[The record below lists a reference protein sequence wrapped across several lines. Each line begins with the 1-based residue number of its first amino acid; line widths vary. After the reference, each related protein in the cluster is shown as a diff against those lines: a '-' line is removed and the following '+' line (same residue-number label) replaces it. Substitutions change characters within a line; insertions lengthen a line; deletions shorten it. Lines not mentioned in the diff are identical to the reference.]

1 MERYTDMIYNTSL
14 NSGDPVTMDTAAPST
29 SLIQDGLCDFSPLE
43 KLKERRQWRD
53 KRVAALAKLKKQMD
67 SEDKQNDE

>member
-1 MERYTDMIYNTSL
+1 
-14 NSGDPVTMDTAAPST
+14 MDTAAPST

-67 SEDKQNDE
+67 SEDKQNNE